1 MKNKAINALIEM
13 GVAAN
18 TIGFRYIVDAMCVM
32 SEEPDFIHGKTTAL
46 YHCIAK
52 RNDSSAAGVE
62 RVIRNAFSSVLKLG
76 SNTVAVDKYLTRSNT
91 SSGNLLSVLYLRL
104 TQEE

>member
-46 YHCIAK
+46 YQCIAK
-52 RNDSSAAGVE
+52 RNDTSAAGVE
-62 RVIRNAFSSVLKLG
+62 RAIRNAFSSVLRFG
-76 SNTVAVDKYLTRSNT
+76 DMVAVDKYLSRVNT
-91 SSGNLLSVLYLRL
+91 SAGNLLSVFYLKL
-104 TQEE
+104 AQEE